1 MATTFVDYNG
11 DGNATKQ
18 FSFPSIKDSDIK
30 VQVDGNLKQA
40 GSEYNITGY
49 TPSGGGNVVFTAG
62 NIPQTSANKIHIFRD
77 TDVDAPK
84 ATFTAG
90 SSLRAAELN
99 SNINQL
105 LYALQEEQNQ
115 NLRLDKITD
124 GSIPASKLV
133 TGTFDSRYYTET
145 ESEALFLR
153 QDSSE
158 TIASGDT
165 WSGLDSK
172 VATTAAID
180 ARIIDLLDDVGG
192 FVPVANETSFP
203 STNPDVNNGLGT
215 VVSVKEASTDLT
227 HTNGTITILN
237 GAGSGNTVTI
247 TGCTSNIPQGF
258 GFILETTTTTHTYIF
273 HRLTA
278 PATTVHSI
286 STNISNINAVAANS
300 TNINTVANN
309 KSNIDEVADNESN
322 INIVAGEI
330 TLAEDLGF
338 ITSALTTFTGN
349 DINTVAD
356 NIDDIKSVATTV
368 NASGAFVVDQT
379 NKTTGSIVYYDG
391 SAFKADST
399 TTKSSIVTGGNF

>member
-1 MATTFVDYNG
+1 MATTFTDLEG

-30 VQVDGNLKQA
+30 VQVDGDLKQA

-84 ATFTAG
+84 ATF
-90 SSLRAAELN
+90 RAAELN

-286 STNISNINAVAANS
+286 SSNISNINAVAANS
-300 TNINTVANN
+300 TNINSVANN

-322 INIVAGEI
+322 INTVAGEI

-368 NASGAFVVDQT
+368 NSSGAFVVDQA

-391 SAFKADST
+391 SAFKADAT